1 MPKSVSFPTPVLTE
15 PPVMS
20 NEAIE
25 AICPSRRSRPVPFT
39 VTAAEGEETYEKLAD
54 MTIAL
59 VRALVDGTGG
69 RDRSGL
75 FGRV

>member
-1 MPKSVSFPTPVLTE
+1 MLGRMPDEQHNPYA
-15 PPVMS
+15 PPA
-20 NEAIE
+20 EA
-25 AICPSRRSRPVPFT
+25 
-39 VTAAEGEETYEKLAD
+39 TAAEGEETYEKLAD
-54 MTIAL
+54 MTIEL